1 MYPFLI
7 WHSLDVHTH
16 YYVPGRAPR
25 TFPAVSILLTSRKG
39 CVVITWQQWMFPR
52 GKESDQLEALK
63 AASSEGRSNVRRSRA
78 ADKCDMR
85 DVSFCSPF
93 LWQRPS
99 SLDREGTPPCLSS
112 VANAMFLYYK
122 EKTMKTR
129 KFSSASLCPFSGLCC
144 SCC

>member
-1 MYPFLI
+1 M
-7 WHSLDVHTH
+7 
-16 YYVPGRAPR
+16 
-25 TFPAVSILLTSRKG
+25 SILLTSRKG

>member
-1 MYPFLI
+1 M
-7 WHSLDVHTH
+7 
-16 YYVPGRAPR
+16 
-25 TFPAVSILLTSRKG
+25 SILLTSRKG

-93 LWQRPS
+93 L
-99 SLDREGTPPCLSS
+99 
-112 VANAMFLYYK
+112 
-122 EKTMKTR
+122 
-129 KFSSASLCPFSGLCC
+129 
-144 SCC
+144 